1 MTTTEDRARAAMR
14 AIAGTV
20 NDAPPLRLEAA
31 TDLTQDTDEARLGS
45 RRGGAPRPRGA
56 SRPGGAA
63 RPDGAARPG
72 GAPRRGGRGGERRR
86 RWSLLAPV
94 AAAVTI
100 VAVAV
105 TLVIIR
111 DIPNGGVA
119 APSPSTTFAGPADT
133 PKSIPVGVPE
143 YYVAWMQADTPYLV
157 VGNTFTGQTIAT
169 VRAPTGVFLEAVYGM
184 AADDRTFVVT
194 GQRLHGGD
202 AGTVWYLLRI
212 APGSAGPARLT
223 PLPVPVRQDPA
234 GAALSPDGTELAVA
248 LPGSPAALRV
258 YSVATGALLREWST
272 TASGELT
279 AEKVPPGSRQFT
291 AMVLRWSS
299 DGRQL
304 AFAWNAS
311 AIRVLDAT
319 APDGDLITRSTQSM
333 WLGPGYGL
341 DGFTTTCQAAQG
353 WQPIT
358 TTKGAGAGQGIIC
371 GGSAKSGNP
380 QRNSIGF
387 LISTEGQGAS
397 YIGLASGSYC
407 SSQGEPVNGAYIG
420 WANADASVVVGSQVC
435 GGQSRFGIFRGKKF
449 SPLPALPRSL
459 PVPAGVMDGTVAW

>member
-20 NDAPPLRLEAA
+20 NDAPPLQLAA
-31 TDLTQDTDEARLGS
+31 ARDLPPAPAEVRLG
-45 RRGGAPRPRGA
+45 RHGARRLGEHRLGQGRGGLR
-56 SRPGGAA
+56 RPGGAA
-63 RPDGAARPG
+63 RPGSGARD
-72 GAPRRGGRGGERRR
+72 RRR

-94 AAAVTI
+94 AAAVTV

-105 TLVIIR
+105 ALVIIR
-111 DIPNGGVA
+111 DIPNGRVA
-119 APSPSTTFAGPADT
+119 APSPAATSAGPTDT
-133 PKSIPVGVPE
+133 PSNIPAGVPE
-143 YYVAWMQADTPYLV
+143 YYVAWMQAGTPYLV
-157 VGNTFTGQTIAT
+157 VGDTFTGQPIAT
-169 VRAPTGVFLEAVYGM
+169 VKAPAGVFLNAVYGT

-194 GQRLHGGD
+194 GQRLHGAG

-212 APGSAGPARLT
+212 APGSATPARLT
-223 PLPVPVRQDPA
+223 PLPVPLRQDPA

-272 TASGELT
+272 TASGALT

-291 AMVLRWSS
+291 AMVVRWSP

-311 AIRVLDAT
+311 AIRILDAT
-319 APDGDLITRSTQSM
+319 APDGDLITRSKLVAAIGTGYN
-333 WLGPGYGL
+333 LGGS
-341 DGFTTTCQAAQG
+341 TTCHAAQG

-358 TTKGAGAGQGIIC
+358 VTKGAVAGQGVVC
-371 GGSAKSGNP
+371 GGSAQSGNP

-387 LISTEGQGAS
+387 LRSFGNSQEG
-397 YIGLASGSYC
+397 YVGLASGSYC
-407 SSQGEPVNGAYIG
+407 SSQAEPAGGAYIG
-420 WANADASVVVGSQVC
+420 WANADGSEVIGSQVC
-435 GGQSRFGIFRGKKF
+435 GGQSRFGIFRGSKF
-449 SPLPALPRSL
+449 TPLPAPPTSL
-459 PVPAGVMDGTVAW
+459 PLPAGVLDGTGAW

>member
-31 TDLTQDTDEARLGS
+31 KDLTPAPDGARLGS
-45 RRGGAPRPRGA
+45 RRRGALRPRGAPRPG
-56 SRPGGAA
+56 
-63 RPDGAARPG
+63 GAARPG
-72 GAPRRGGRGGERRR
+72 GAPRPVGRGGERRR
-86 RWSLLAPV
+86 RWSLLAPI

-105 TLVIIR
+105 TLAIIR
-111 DIPNGGVA
+111 NIPNGGVA
-119 APSPSTTFAGPADT
+119 APSPSTTFAGPTDT
-133 PKSIPVGVPE
+133 PRNIPVGVPG

-157 VGNTFTGQTIAT
+157 VGSTFTGQTIAT
-169 VRAPTGVFLEAVYGM
+169 VRAPAGVFLEAVYGT
-184 AADDRTFVVT
+184 AADDNTFVVT
-194 GQRLHGGD
+194 GQRLRGAD

-212 APGSAGPARLT
+212 APGSAAPARLT
-223 PLPVPVRQDPA
+223 PLPIPVRQDPA

-258 YSVATGALLREWST
+258 YSVATGTLLREWST

-291 AMVLRWSS
+291 AMVLRWSP

-319 APDGDLITRSTQSM
+319 APDGDLIARSKLDAVIGT
-333 WLGPGYGL
+333 GYLL
-341 DGFTTTCQAAQG
+341 DGVSITCDAAQG

-358 TTKGAGAGQGIIC
+358 VTKGAAAGQGTVC
-371 GGSAKSGNP
+371 AGSERSGNP

-387 LISTEGQGAS
+387 LRS
-397 YIGLASGSYC
+397 YGSSQESYVGLASGSYC
-407 SSQGEPVNGAYIG
+407 SAQGEPVNGAYIG
-420 WANADASVVVGSQVC
+420 WANADGTEVVGSQVC
-435 GGQSRFGIFRGKKF
+435 GGQSRFGLFRGSAF
-449 SPLPALPRSL
+449 TPLPALPDSL